1 MAEAKLQNTF
11 LLELVSP
18 ERVLSSEEVEFAVLP
33 AMEGGI
39 GVLPG
44 HSPFLTA
51 LKPGV
56 IEIHKKRDQ
65 EVRKIFVA
73 GGFVDITPTVC
84 TTLAVGAVPV
94 SELNQ
99 ATVEKKIEE
108 IQKELT
114 ETQNSDEFQRVEER
128 LLTEKAK
135 LQAITG
141 KLVA

>member
-1 MAEAKLQNTF
+1 MAEAKLPSTF

-18 ERVLSSEEVEFAVLP
+18 ERVLSSEEVEFTVLP
-33 AMEGGI
+33 AMEGGL

-44 HSPFLTA
+44 HAPFLTA

-56 IEIHKKRDQ
+56 IEIHKKKDQ
-65 EVRKIFVA
+65 DVRKIFVT

-94 SELNQ
+94 SELNK
-99 ATVEKKIEE
+99 AEIEKKVEE
-108 IQKELT
+108 IQKQLS
-114 ETQNSDEFQRVEER
+114 ETKDHEDYLRIDER
-128 LLTEKAK
+128 LRTEKEK